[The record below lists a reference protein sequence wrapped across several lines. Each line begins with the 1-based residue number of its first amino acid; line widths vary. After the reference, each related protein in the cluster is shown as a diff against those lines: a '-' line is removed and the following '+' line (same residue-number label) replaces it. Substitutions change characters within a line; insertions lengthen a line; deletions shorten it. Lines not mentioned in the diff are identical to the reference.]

1 MIFLIQ
7 AFVDNEIIETVNS
20 TLASN
25 ITGAIPGNLTISN
38 QPEPLM
44 TIVSRF
50 GWGMIGLALI
60 IWLLAWVFVSCL
72 NYAAAR
78 QVGSLENNFKEV
90 CPNTFIYRS
99 FASVASFCRLC

>member
-1 MIFLIQ
+1 MIFFIQ

-20 TLASN
+20 TLANN

-78 QVGSLENNFKEV
+78 QVG
-90 CPNTFIYRS
+90 
-99 FASVASFCRLC
+99 